1 PAQAGRGTVLVSR
14 ITVKVCGITRLEDA
28 RKSIELGADLL
39 GFNFW
44 PGSPRYIEP
53 EVAQPM
59 LKQLKGKAILVG
71 VWVDP
76 APAEVRAALASES
89 VELAQL
95 HGNEDPSTMQP
106 FMSRVLKAFQID
118 ANFAPERLEPWKEA
132 WGYLYDCAPSG
143 TYGGSGR
150 AWPYERVAGLKT
162 YKPELLAGG
171 ISEAN
176 LAEALERSGA
186 SIVDLCSSVEAAPGI
201 KDFELLE
208 SFFREVEN
216 VQENARD

>member
-1 PAQAGRGTVLVSR
+1 VSK

-44 PGSPRYIEP
+44 PKSPRYIEP
-53 EVAQPM
+53 EAAQTI
-59 LKQLKGKAILVG
+59 LRQIKGKAILVG

-76 APAEVRAALASES
+76 DPAEVESLLASGDI
-89 VELAQL
+89 ELAQL

-106 FMSRVLKAFQID
+106 LMSRVLKAFQID
-118 ANFAPERLEPWKEA
+118 ENFVPERLEPWKGA

-143 TYGGSGR
+143 TYGGGGR
-150 AWPYERVAGLKT
+150 AWPYERVASLKT

-171 ISEAN
+171 ISKEN
-176 LAEALERSGA
+176 LAAALERSGA

-201 KDFELLE
+201 KDFGLLE

-216 VQENARD
+216 VQKDGRD